1 MAPRTGNGGKA
12 ASSSRPSRAAAPKSF
27 ADENDPEG
35 GDTFDFGVD
44 SSPAD
49 DPAHWLGMMRDM
61 KSKTKGA
68 QNPASVQ
75 RTRQLVALVKNSRAQ
90 AGEFVKD
97 TNAYLDALVATYA
110 VAPKEEGA
118 SPDWAPYFQAGARHA
133 KALNDSVACAIK
145 LTPRSDLEGG
155 NLPQRRE
162 DDVERACTRLE
173 AYPVQRE
180 KARARQLR
188 AFKEELDKEIEHQQL
203 VVDARAMIKSYQG
216 LVRRA

>member
-1 MAPRTGNGGKA
+1 MAPRGGNGGGKAA
-12 ASSSRPSRAAAPKSF
+12 ASSSRPARSGAPKGF
-27 ADENDPEG
+27 ADEND
-35 GDTFDFGVD
+35 GDAFDFEDD
-44 SSPAD
+44 SAPAD

-68 QNPASVQ
+68 PTPAAAQ
-75 RTRQLVALVKNSRAQ
+75 RARQLAAISKQSRMQ

-97 TNAYLDALVATYA
+97 TNAYLDALLETYA

-118 SPDWAPYFQAGARHA
+118 QPDWAPYFQAGARHA
-133 KALNDSVACAIK
+133 KALNDSVAHAIK

-162 DDVERACTRLE
+162 DDVERACARLE

-188 AFKEELDKEIEHQQL
+188 AFKEELDKEIEQQQL
-203 VVDARAMIKSYQG
+203 VVDARALIRGYQA
-216 LVRRA
+216 LARRG